1 MNYLAPSILAADFNC
16 LGNQIR
22 EIEQAGAQ
30 LLHIDV
36 MDGHFVPSISF
47 GLPLISSIRKSSGLK
62 FDVHLMITE
71 PERYIRQFA
80 EAGADMIT
88 IHAEATKHL
97 NGTLQAI
104 RELGLK
110 AGVALNPATSLD
122 VLDYVLDYTDMILV
136 MSVNPGFGG
145 QPFIPQTLQKLRDL
159 RGRLDRAGYKTD
171 IEVDGGITLD
181 NVSEIISAG
190 ANVIVSGSS
199 VFRGNISDNVSR
211 FLEVMK

>member
-16 LGNQIR
+16 LGNQIH
-22 EIEQAGAQ
+22 EIEEAGGQ

-47 GLPLISSIRKSSGLK
+47 GLPLISSIRKNSKLK

-71 PERYIRQFA
+71 PDRYLKQFA

-88 IHAEATKHL
+88 VHAEATKHL
-97 NGTLQAI
+97 NGTLQTI
-104 RELGLK
+104 RGLGLK
-110 AGVALNPATSLD
+110 AGVALNPATPLE
-122 VLDYVLDYTDMILV
+122 VLDYVYDYADMILV

-145 QPFIPQTLQKLRDL
+145 QPFIPQTIQKLKDL
-159 RGRLDRAGYKTD
+159 RGRLSKAGYNTD

-181 NVSEIISAG
+181 NVGDIISAG

-199 VFRGNISDNVSR
+199 VFKGNIGENVEK
-211 FLEVMK
+211 FLAVMQ